1 METSTLITTR
11 VSYRTKGSELT
22 ALYFGAIS
30 LVTAGAG
37 MAERWQSAGQTEGEK
52 AIATREKALHI
63 PLYFREAIASER
75 RAVEATL
82 TGKHAPFFST
92 F

>member
-11 VSYRTKGSELT
+11 ASYRTKGSELT
-22 ALYFGAIS
+22 ALYFWGYLAGDRWCRDGRKMAI
-30 LVTAGAG
+30 GRG
-37 MAERWQSAGQTEGEK
+37 KGREK
-52 AIATREKALHI
+52 AIATMTKALHI

>member
-11 VSYRTKGSELT
+11 ASYRTKGSELT
-22 ALYFGAIS
+22 ALYFWAY
-30 LVTAGAG
+30 LAGD
-37 MAERWQSAGQTEGEK
+37 RWCRDGRLMGIGRANGRRK
-52 AIATREKALHI
+52 AIATMIKALHI

-82 TGKHAPFFST
+82 TIIFALGKIKR
-92 F
+92 

>member
-1 METSTLITTR
+1 MNSLPFI
-11 VSYRTKGSELT
+11 
-22 ALYFGAIS
+22 FGAIS

-37 MAERWQSAGQTEGEK
+37 MAERWQSAGEK
-52 AIATREKALHI
+52 AIATMTKALHI

-82 TGKHAPFFST
+82 TGKHAPFSST

>member
-11 VSYRTKGSELT
+11 ASYRTKGSELT

-37 MAERWQSAGQTEGEK
+37 MAERWQSAGEK
-52 AIATREKALHI
+52 AIATMTKALHI
-63 PLYFREAIASER
+63 PLYFREQLPPS
-75 RAVEATL
+75 VGQWGLPLQGSTL
-82 TGKHAPFFST
+82 LFPQLSKIP
-92 F
+92 

>member
-1 METSTLITTR
+1 MEASTLITTR
-11 VSYRTKGSELT
+11 VNYRAKGSELT

-37 MAERWQSAGQTEGEK
+37 MAERWQSAGEK
-52 AIATREKALHI
+52 AIATMIKTLHI

-75 RAVEATL
+75 RAVGATL

>member
-11 VSYRTKGSELT
+11 ASYRTKGSELT
-22 ALYFGAIS
+22 ALYFWAIS

-37 MAERWQSAGQTEGEK
+37 MAERRQSAGEK
-52 AIATREKALHI
+52 AIATMIKALHI